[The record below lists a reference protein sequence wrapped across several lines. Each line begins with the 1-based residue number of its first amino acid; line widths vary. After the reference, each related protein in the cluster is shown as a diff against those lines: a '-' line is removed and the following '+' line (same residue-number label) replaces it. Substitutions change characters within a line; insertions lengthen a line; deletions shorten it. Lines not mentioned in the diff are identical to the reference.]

1 MLGAECC
8 WTSARSITWT
18 RDGARARVARLHCV
32 RGDRR
37 MESFS
42 LADGGM
48 TAIEVFG
55 MVLYRTDPPVDLA
68 YLHPLQLMANA
79 GPELVNPLPVLCQC
93 SEKLT
98 FCPELMPE
106 SIASSDWDELLR
118 FGKAEGRTV
127 VKPLHRCQSQ
137 GVELIEW
144 DTGANR
150 ERAHRVLSGLTESFR
165 RPVLLQRYLPAV
177 LEGET
182 RLWFVDGTLL
192 GAVRKLPAKG
202 TFCIDMDKGGTLA
215 RHQLTTSE
223 RRAVSRLSAC
233 LLQHGIR
240 LAAVDLIDG
249 LVTDFNFTSP
259 GLLTGMEEVLGR
271 NLARPVMESLLRVN
285 ASTSTSASTY
295 AWSDQSP

>member
-1 MLGAECC
+1 MDCFSVVDQGMLPI
-8 WTSARSITWT
+8 SA
-18 RDGARARVARLHCV
+18 
-32 RGDRR
+32 
-37 MESFS
+37 
-42 LADGGM
+42 
-48 TAIEVFG
+48 FG

-79 GPELVNPLPVLCQC
+79 GPEMVNPLRVLCQC
-93 SEKLT
+93 SEKLS
-98 FCPELMPE
+98 FCPELMPQ
-106 SIASSDWDELLR
+106 SLASSDWDELLS
-118 FGKAEGRTV
+118 FGQAEGKTV

-144 DTGANR
+144 STGAGC
-150 ERAHRVLSGLTESFR
+150 ERAHRVLSALTDSFR

-182 RLWFVDGTLL
+182 RLWFVDGILL

-215 RHQLTTSE
+215 PHELTAAE
-223 RRAVSRLSAC
+223 RRAVARLSTC
-233 LLQHGIR
+233 LLQNGIR

-259 GLLTGMEEVLGR
+259 GLLTGIEEVLGA
-271 NLARPVMESLLRVN
+271 NLARPVMERLLGEGLRADKKEV
-285 ASTSTSASTY
+285 ARRDQISAFPLQHATQNSHE
-295 AWSDQSP
+295 S